1 MTFAPGDRVRH
12 EVLDDD
18 GFPLVHYGFVDEVR
32 DDDTVVVLLD
42 VELGCVPLPVGE
54 LQHVGVTT
62 VELVL
67 DGKDLVDDPELR
79 RGLVTLWQ
87 AEADDAGLD
96 IDALHAL
103 EDCAGRCNQQE
114 RWCLA
119 ELQAGG
125 ARYVLR
131 AEQVVGAAFAVRVHA
146 DPAE

>member
-1 MTFAPGDRVRH
+1 MTSPRTVA
-12 EVLDDD
+12 
-18 GFPLVHYGFVDEVR
+18 LV
-32 DDDTVVVLLD
+32 T
-42 VELGCVPLPVGE
+42 LGCARNEVDSEE
-54 LQHVGVTT
+54 LAARLTAG
-62 VELVL
+62 
-67 DGKDLVDDPELR
+67 GWDLVDDPELR